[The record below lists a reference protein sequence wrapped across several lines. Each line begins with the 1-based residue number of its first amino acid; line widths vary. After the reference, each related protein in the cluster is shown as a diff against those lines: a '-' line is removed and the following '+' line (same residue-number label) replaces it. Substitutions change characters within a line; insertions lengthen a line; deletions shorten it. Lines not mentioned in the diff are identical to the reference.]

1 MCFCTIDCQYSTLNR
16 LFGCVLLVWRHHLRK
31 VNKSSDALF
40 LQFSYCLMFLNIQ
53 TDLIILK
60 TFDQQFT
67 LTTKKSLHIIFKDDL
82 VGDCLRNSAPHIK
95 CACRWQPVSKQS
107 MHDLAGGETCVHITK
122 KQSDFESPR
131 WCHLVNTNKACW
143 CSYASVKT
151 ILQTRIQIQTSQKS
165 YWLFSAQ
172 KLLAP
177 SQNFI
182 KLH

>member
-16 LFGCVLLVWRHHLRK
+16 LFGCVLLVWRNHLRK

-82 VGDCLRNSAPHIK
+82 VGDCLSNSAPHIK

-107 MHDLAGGETCVHITK
+107 MHDLAGGETCTVRLQISMMVPSSEYQQSVLVLICVCKNNLADWDPDANQPKILLIVFCTK
-122 KQSDFESPR
+122 
-131 WCHLVNTNKACW
+131 T
-143 CSYASVKT
+143 T
-151 ILQTRIQIQTSQKS
+151 GT
-165 YWLFSAQ
+165 FS
-172 KLLAP
+172 K
-177 SQNFI
+177 FY
-182 KLH
+182 